1 MSGPPPPVA
10 RDAIDAFGLDV
21 ICDNIADGKSLTSIA
36 ASIGVSK
43 GSLLTWLTA
52 TTDRSARVVEARSVT
67 AWHWDEEAQSVIEKA
82 KADPVEMTRARE
94 LASHFRWRASK
105 INPKVYSDRVQ
116 NQALDKNGNP
126 TDPPTRVVVELVGR

>member
-1 MSGPPPPVA
+1 MSGPPPVLRA
-10 RDAIDAFGLDV
+10 AIDAFGLDE
-21 ICDNIADGKSLTSIA
+21 ICDRISDGRSLTSIA
-36 ASIGVSK
+36 EAIGVSK
-43 GSLLTWLTA
+43 GYLLSWIA
-52 TTDRSARVVEARSVT
+52 ADGDRSARVVEARSVT

-82 KADPVEMTRARE
+82 KADPIEMTRARE